1 MLDIFFIFVGSAP
14 EIMNTEAYAEQ
25 NLSLAARKRLE
36 MILQKEI
43 LFILQVDSDDELTI
57 CRKPK
62 YMRSIAGGKN

>member
-1 MLDIFFIFVGSAP
+1 
-14 EIMNTEAYAEQ
+14 MNTEAYAEQ